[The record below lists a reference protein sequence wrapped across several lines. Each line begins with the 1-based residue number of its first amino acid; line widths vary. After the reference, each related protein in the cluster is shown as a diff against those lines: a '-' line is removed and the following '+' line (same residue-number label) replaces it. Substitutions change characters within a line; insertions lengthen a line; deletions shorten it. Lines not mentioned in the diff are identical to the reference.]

1 VDNRF
6 EELDYRFEE
15 MEAASLK
22 EKLEPY
28 LRDGWDVV
36 SMAVSQYS
44 TVASPPDRSGGSSS
58 TLRAQS
64 YAVILRRKRP

>member
-44 TVASPPDRSGGSSS
+44 TVASPPARSGNT

-64 YAVILRRKRP
+64 YTLILRRKRP